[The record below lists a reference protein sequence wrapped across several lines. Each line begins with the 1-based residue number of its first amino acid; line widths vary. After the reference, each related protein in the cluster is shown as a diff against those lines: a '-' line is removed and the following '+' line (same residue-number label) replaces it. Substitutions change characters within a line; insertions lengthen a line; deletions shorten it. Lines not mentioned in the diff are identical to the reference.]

1 MLTLSQFRTRFPEFV
16 AITDP
21 TMQAFLDDAEART
34 DAEVFGTLVDSAHGW
49 LAAHL
54 AAASPQGR
62 EARLSKSSDKTL
74 YLIERESLDTICG
87 AAWGA
92 T

>member
-1 MLTLSQFRTRFPEFV
+1 MLTLSQFRTRFPEFAAV
-16 AITDP
+16 TDP
-21 TMQAFLDDAEART
+21 TMQAFLDAAELRT
-34 DAEVFGTLVDSAHGW
+34 DAEVFGALASDAHGW

-62 EARLSKSSDKTL
+62 EARLTKSSEKTL
-74 YLIERESLDTICG
+74 YLIERESLETICG